1 MGIII
6 DFWKKALKGKLVN
19 DKVNISMEF
28 YPTNL
33 TGQGQKQ
40 SNAQKESTLVQ
51 DWICDK
57 VFL

>member
-1 MGIII
+1 M
-6 DFWKKALKGKLVN
+6 N

-40 SNAQKESTLVQ
+40 SQAQAQDVSLVQ

-57 VFL
+57 VRVEK

>member
-1 MGIII
+1 
-6 DFWKKALKGKLVN
+6 LKGKLVN
-19 DKVNISMEF
+19 SKMNISMEF

-40 SNAQKESTLVQ
+40 SREQAQDISLVQ

-57 VFL
+57 VIIEKWGE